1 MAQSAILEPMSPS
14 TNEIQEKINE
24 LEASMMAPDFWNDK
38 VQAQNVIKE
47 IQELKDQLAGVGKYD
62 RGNAVMTI
70 LAGAGGDDAE
80 DFVRMLLHMYTK
92 YIETKGWSLNYL
104 HEHKTDNG
112 GYRNVT
118 IEIDGKNVYGALKY
132 EAGVHRLVRISPFN
146 AQGKRQTSFAMVEV
160 MPKIEAKD
168 FSGIEIP
175 SEDIEINF
183 ARSSGPGGQ
192 NVNKRD
198 TAVRLTHKPSG
209 VSFHVESERSQE
221 ANREKAMQM
230 LRGKL
235 AQLLEEQEKEKI
247 EDLSLNK
254 NNDNEWGNQM
264 RSYVLHPYQMVKDH
278 RTDLEVRTVD
288 KVLDNGDLDQFIQ
301 AAKQL

>member
-1 MAQSAILEPMSPS
+1 MDTQSI
-14 TNEIQEKINE
+14 EKKIKD
-24 LEASMMAPDFWNDK
+24 LEASMNAPDFWNDK
-38 VQAQNVIKE
+38 NQAQSIIRE
-47 IQELKDQLAGVGKYD
+47 IQELKDELAGAGKYD
-62 RGNAVMTI
+62 RGSAVMTL

-92 YIETKGWSLNYL
+92 YIEGKGWTIAYL
-104 HEHKTDNG
+104 SENKTDNG
-112 GYRNVT
+112 GYRNVS
-118 IEIDGKNVYGALKY
+118 IEIDGKNVFGNLKY

-168 FSGIEIP
+168 FGHITMP
-175 SEDIEINF
+175 DDDLDISF

-198 TAVRLTHKPSG
+198 TAVRLTHKPTG
-209 VSFHVESERSQE
+209 LSFHVESERTQE

-235 AQLLEEQEKEKI
+235 ATLLEEQEKEKI
-247 EDLSLNK
+247 EELSVAK
-254 NNDNEWGNQM
+254 NTDNEWGNQM

-278 RTDLEVRTVD
+278 RLDLEVRNID
-288 KVLDNGDLDQFIQ
+288 KVLENGELDQFIE
-301 AAKQL
+301 AAKND